1 MEREFIR
8 GSNRAGEKENRA
20 ETISDF
26 RLLRTQRMAGT
37 KSCRAIGSEC
47 RPSISGAT
55 SRRRVTEKGNQSAG
69 EKGDSRSDVISTKD
83 PNGSARQSA
92 SPLEQGERIEVRGWL
107 RQPPLALPTLTLPPL
122 PGKERRPTR
131 DIASAG
137 Y

>member
-20 ETISDF
+20 ETISNF

-83 PNGSARQSA
+83 PNVVPVS
-92 SPLEQGERIEVRGWL
+92 SPLPLNKGRGL
-107 RQPPLALPTLTLPPL
+107 RRGDCYGSRRSRFQPSPSPL
-122 PGKERRPTR
+122 PGKERRPMR